1 MRHTLSKKEALRREK
16 EAVRLEVEKARYAQ
30 TRLNG
35 PSSESLSDGLT
46 YSQWHDYR
54 PDTPSAEWD
63 HIVEMAETRFY
74 DLILEV
80 LENLLTFY
88 DFQCERGHT
97 NIARLLSDLR
107 ETRSRENRTA
117 FFRQDGFK
125 SKCRFYWS

>member
-1 MRHTLSKKEALRREK
+1 MRQTLSKKEALRREK

-35 PSSESLSDGLT
+35 QASERLSDRLT

-63 HIVEMAETRFY
+63 HIVEMAERRFY

-80 LENLLTFY
+80 SENLLEFY
-88 DFQCERGHT
+88 DFQCDRGEKD
-97 NIARLLSDLR
+97 IPGLLSKLR
-107 ETRSRENRTA
+107 KTRSRQDRMA